1 MFCEALLE
9 TDQQHVAAHLDA
21 EYATKVKTGSG
32 QVVSLH
38 NQRCKGSSQSGAS
51 KKVDDNDEKEDTEED
66 EQNESKNTVK
76 ENTAHARHSG
86 EGKSLKSGPED
97 KKKESLPVP
106 IPHPVPGHINTKGLP
121 TYGQGS
127 MGSQGKPAPSKAGGE
142 SNIGGSNT
150 GKDCLIILLRYRK
163 IINKHHYKVVRKT

>member
-9 TDQQHVAAHLDA
+9 TDQQHIAAHLDA

-38 NQRCKGSSQSGAS
+38 DERFKGSSQSGAS
-51 KKVDDNDEKEDTEED
+51 KKVDDNEEEEEEDTEED
-66 EQNESKNTVK
+66 EENKSKNTVK
-76 ENTAHARHSG
+76 ENTAHAHHSG

-97 KKKESLPVP
+97 KKKGSLQVP
-106 IPHPVPGHINTKGLP
+106 ISHTVPGHINTKGLP

-127 MGSQGKPAPSKAGGE
+127 MGSHGKPASSRAGGE
-142 SNIGGSNT
+142 SNMGGSNA
-150 GKDCLIILLRYRK
+150 GKDSLIILLRCRK
-163 IINKHHYKVVRKT
+163 IINKHHYKVV

>member
-21 EYATKVKTGSG
+21 EYATKVKSGSG
-32 QVVSLH
+32 QVVRLH
-38 NQRCKGSSQSGAS
+38 DKRSQAGAS
-51 KKVDDNDEKEDTEED
+51 KNIDDNEEEEDTEED
-66 EQNESKNTVK
+66 EENKNTVK
-76 ENTAHARHSG
+76 ENTAHTRHSG
-86 EGKSLKSGPED
+86 EGKSLKSEPEE
-97 KKKESLPVP
+97 KKNESLPVP
-106 IPHPVPGHINTKGLP
+106 IPHTVPGHINTKGLP

-142 SNIGGSNT
+142 SNIGGRNT
-150 GKDCLIILLRYRK
+150 GKDSLIILLRYRK